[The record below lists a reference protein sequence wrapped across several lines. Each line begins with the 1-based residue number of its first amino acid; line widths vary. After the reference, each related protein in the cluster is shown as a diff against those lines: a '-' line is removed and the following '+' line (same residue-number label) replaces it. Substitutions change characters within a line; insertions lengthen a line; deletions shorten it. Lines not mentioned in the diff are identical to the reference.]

1 MKVMRAAA
9 DELERQCRKFNTA
22 RQVTSGV
29 GLLGAIVAGV
39 GIVLIPATGGAS
51 LAIAGACVGAAAAA
65 AAGGAG
71 ASYAAKKY
79 VQVLEEDHIVKME
92 KIVDRDKTQ
101 CERVENLWKE
111 FDGCFA
117 EVFQGI
123 KLRRG
128 DSDSDDNILQ
138 EFTEIKNA
146 VAPIEEVTGV
156 QKHLGLV
163 IVIGKFNLKNFL
175 ESSVKANKES
185 ISNVAEDIREKAS
198 ELDRQ
203 CTRWKAMFPV

>member
-1 MKVMRAAA
+1 MSQVQH
-9 DELERQCRKFNTA
+9 RQASHVGRRSPGGDCRW
-22 RQVTSGV
+22 RWDRV
-29 GLLGAIVAGV
+29 
-39 GIVLIPATGGAS
+39 TGGAS

-65 AAGGAG
+65 GGAG
-71 ASYAAKKY
+71 ASYALKKY

-111 FDGCFA
+111 FDDCFA
-117 EVFQGI
+117 KDFQGI

-128 DSDSDDNILQ
+128 DSDSDDNLLQ